1 MPCFFARVAILFYL
15 SKLLGYGIDLYWIME
30 KRYSFPE
37 HAKYERFGITGDGGK
52 VSSFHS
58 ATDPRC
64 VIIVNKLRSFTVP

>member
-1 MPCFFARVAILFYL
+1 
-15 SKLLGYGIDLYWIME
+15 ME

-58 ATDPRC
+58 TTDPRC